1 MCDGCRALNRHYT
14 HSFLISA
21 HNFYKHPEPK
31 TEDASKK
38 LRVRSKTED
47 PVYTQDGAQGF
58 DRGSFHELSPK
69 ESVFPRAKSYNIF
82 PHLYLLVLLCQSQF
96 IVEDGAYLP
105 VLGVVGDGQ
114 LFQRLHY
121 FVDLFLAA
129 EQLVLYHRDLGEE
142 GEERE

>member
-38 LRVRSKTED
+38 LRVRCKTED
-47 PVYTQDGAQGF
+47 PVHRMEHKALIVAVSTE
-58 DRGSFHELSPK
+58 RSPK

-82 PHLYLLVLLCQSQF
+82 PHLYPLVLLCQSQF

-129 EQLVLYHRDLGEE
+129 E
-142 GEERE
+142 